1 MFDETPSSTKSQASN
16 TCQSCELLALL
27 AGNLNLQ
34 LTIQSHKTSR
44 FCSPQKI
51 FPPRQL
57 DARRSWLVPL
67 ALGQVP
73 LLTETGERLLPRH
86 VIRRRSWLIVPLL
99 TEGIGVLPRHAIRRR
114 SWLIVPLLTEGT
126 GVLPRHVI
134 RRRQWLIV
142 PLLTEGTGDAAR
154 RQSWLVPLT
163 LGQVPLLTEGT
174 GVIPWQANCAVLKF
188 GAVLKFVFAALDLN
202 HCNKTLTFGC
212 LQPRS
217 SVEVPLYTVSGST
230 QQLLARLGATPPT
243 HSAACIYIYTCAH
256 MCIHMHTYAL
266 ARARAH
272 AHTCARAQ
280 PHTLHCAR
288 VSRSKGGCKRASGCI
303 SRVTRE

>member
-1 MFDETPSSTKSQASN
+1 MFDETPPSTKSQASN

-73 LLTETGERLLPRH
+73 LPTETGERLLPRH

-99 TEGIGVLPRHAIRRR
+99 TEGTGVLPRHAIRRR
-114 SWLIVPLLTEGT
+114 SWLIEPLLTEGA
-126 GVLPRHVI
+126 
-134 RRRQWLIV
+134 
-142 PLLTEGTGDAAR
+142 GDAAR

-174 GVIPWQANCAVLKF
+174 GVIPRQANCAVLKF
-188 GAVLKFVFAALDLN
+188 GAVSKFVFAALDLN
-202 HCNKTLTFGC
+202 HCSKTLTFVC

-243 HSAACIYIYTCAH
+243 HPA
-256 MCIHMHTYAL
+256 
-266 ARARAH
+266 
-272 AHTCARAQ
+272 AQ
-280 PHTLHCAR
+280 PLGRSVA
-288 VSRSKGGCKRASGCI
+288 VLASRSATQSHC
-303 SRVTRE
+303 VTHVAPCSTPCAAHSVFNSTLGFPGEGPACAVPSTDEIDMMRSAKPRNLFVSTTDMAEAN